1 MKRKATSSAYPKGN
15 KKPGP
20 VSVSGPGRESE
31 RGDKALQGQSQGQ
44 VLRLGQ
50 LEDGS
55 DVRHQRPGV
64 AVVYDR
70 RINLHNFGE
79 APSMFELCRAWV
91 QDDPDRARVSKSEC
105 MSV

>member
-20 VSVSGPGRESE
+20 VPVLPGRESE
-31 RGDKALQGQSQGQ
+31 SDKPQSQGQGQ

-55 DVRHQRPGV
+55 DVRQQRPGV

>member
-20 VSVSGPGRESE
+20 VPVLPGRESE
-31 RGDKALQGQSQGQ
+31 SDKPQSQGQGQ